1 MEDKLFWRRLESRK
15 AACEQAA
22 DAEAAAI
29 ERSKLTAALQSFE
42 ARLRER
48 LSVRLALLGD
58 SGHAA
63 RIN

>member
-15 AACEQAA
+15 AACEQGNG
-22 DAEAAAI
+22 DPGERAE
-29 ERSKLTAALQSFE
+29 LTLALQSFE

-58 SGHAA
+58 SGHSSA
-63 RIN
+63 RPA